1 MSRYLCLDYGDK
13 RVGVA
18 LSDETLS
25 LANPLPFI
33 ANNGSVKKIAE
44 QLRALITEKNVTLTI
59 IGVPRNMD
67 GSYGPSAEKAR
78 NFSGQLR
85 GLLQIEIKNVDE
97 RLSTVEASR
106 RLHEAGKSA
115 KQQKTLIDS
124 NSARVMLQSYLDARS
139 PMANF
144 PPDENP

>member
-13 RVGVA
+13 RIGVA
-18 LSDETLS
+18 ISDETLF

-33 ANNGSVKKIAE
+33 ANNDSVKKIAE
-44 QLRALITEKNVTLTI
+44 QLRTLITEKNVTLTI
-59 IGVPRNMD
+59 IGIPRNMD
-67 GSYGPSAEKAR
+67 GSYGDSATKAR
-78 NFSGQLR
+78 EFTNKLKE
-85 GLLQIEIKNVDE
+85 LLQIEIKNVDE

-106 RLHEAGKSA
+106 RLHEAGKNA

-124 NSARVMLQSYLDARS
+124 NSACVMLQSYLDAQS
-139 PMANF
+139 LMANF